1 MDAKL
6 SELQAQQ
13 AQRAREWE
21 AEEEARAIKAQV
33 RPGQAEGRGPECRCY
48 GRRECPY

>member
-1 MDAKL
+1 L
-6 SELQAQQ
+6 SLADILKLQAQQ

-33 RPGQAEGRGPECRCY
+33 RRAG
-48 GRRECPY
+48 